1 MSENPITS
9 SCNRVLTASTF
20 ATTSR
25 PSLDLDKID
34 DLILPELDARPRRP
48 MDVQDYL
55 TARLRV
61 PLKRLGFP
69 SQPIPS
75 QTGVF
80 DTWIN
85 REVDDVEGATWTD
98 DDDWNAIFL
107 RDSIEEL
114 FDQLYRKDS
123 PVYANWNDHVKRSMG
138 KAHTLTLLDA
148 AAITPQSYWSED
160 IRATVEAFTALLEAF
175 HNFKGIVW
183 TDYPYEDALIGR
195 LGRCNDYAFIQ
206 RLIFNEC
213 RLYGKSLDDYE
224 ASMRQIREKFGIP
237 VEFDLNEE
245 LQRIKTAYDQ
255 QHYEIEERLSEASE
269 MERVGPMIP
278 VTDVSTE
285 IEDPEGVD
293 CVVCWSDICPSPG
306 VLTAPCQHAY
316 HKECLERWIHAGQ
329 GASHLCPYCRTEL
342 FPEPEY
348 QELFRNYEEERDNIE
363 DQMYWHSWIQKSAE
377 WFEGELTMQGGYERL
392 ETERLETERLDLQWL
407 RKIGA
412 LIASGSLG
420 GR

>member
-1 MSENPITS
+1 MSENPIS
-9 SCNRVLTASTF
+9 SIFNLVLTTRLYAF
-20 ATTSR
+20 
-25 PSLDLDKID
+25 
-34 DLILPELDARPRRP
+34 PRGP
-48 MDVQDYL
+48 IEEQEFL
-55 TARLRV
+55 TAVFRV

-80 DTWIN
+80 DTWID
-85 REVDDVEGATWTD
+85 REIDDVEGATWTD

-114 FDQLYRKDS
+114 FDQLYGKDS

-160 IRATVEAFTALLEAF
+160 IRATVEAFTALLGAF
-175 HNFKGIVW
+175 HNVKGIVW
-183 TDYPYEDALIGR
+183 TDYPYDDALDGR

-213 RLYGKSLDDYE
+213 RLYGKSLVEYE

-237 VEFDLNEE
+237 VEFDLTEE
-245 LQRIKTAYDQ
+245 LQRIEMAYNQ
-255 QHYEIEERLSEASE
+255 QHYRIEEASSEALQ
-269 MERVGPMIP
+269 MELVGPMVS
-278 VTDVSTE
+278 VTDISSE
-285 IEDPEGVD
+285 IDNPEGID

-306 VLTAPCQHAY
+306 VLTVPCQHVY
-316 HKECLERWIHAGQ
+316 HKECLERWIHAAQ

-348 QELFRNYEEERDNIE
+348 RPKDEELFRNYEQQLDDFD
-363 DQMYWHSWIQKSAE
+363 DQMYWLSWIQKSAD
-377 WFEGELTMQGGYERL
+377 WFGAEMAMQRRYESS
-392 ETERLETERLDLQWL
+392 EMKKLDLQWL

-420 GR
+420 KR